1 MERCVV
7 KILGAKATNFA
18 ACFYNEKKVAEGT
31 AECISMRN
39 FGELGDYNLHS
50 PVVLSRYFQKIAD
63 HNKFVKHPQKHICW
77 SFPGKAN
84 PEQLQQLLG
93 HQRIDTTL
101 KYAMV
106 KQSNVKMAHRK
117 YIG

>member
-50 PVVLSRYFQKIAD
+50 PVVLSRYFQK
-63 HNKFVKHPQKHICW
+63 
-77 SFPGKAN
+77 N
-84 PEQLQQLLG
+84 PAG
-93 HQRIDTTL
+93 I
-101 KYAMV
+101 
-106 KQSNVKMAHRK
+106 
-117 YIG
+117 